1 MKTSKKTIII
11 RNPFAAFMVTMLTC
25 LGVTAPASAQFGAQA
40 GFNEVF
46 QPDYYRRDM
55 QLFMDYLKLEPW
67 QKPIVEMMLED
78 YQISFDAGTEACRDD
93 MQNLKEEMMANPAN
107 AMEIALRP
115 IQQWEQEKAVMK
127 LELIENIR
135 TQLSPLQMERWPSL
149 DRAMRREKDLPK
161 GQIPGESMNIFVVLH
176 GMQLSQAD
184 IQAIDPELL
193 EYEVRLDRAL
203 EDRSKTL
210 KQHQKRIQ
218 DAMAQKNIEVGMNAL
233 RKISESRATVCAMH
247 FEALEGI
254 SRNLPPEK
262 AEIFKMTVLKN
273 GFPEIYQET
282 IVDKILKNIRRDDSL
297 EPEQITQ
304 IDLIESRYL
313 VSLEQSNLGLLEAYK
328 ADGKQIPIIEAN
340 RAIARRNKESTRMA
354 RLPDSILALTRERE
368 EMLERYRQELLNVL
382 TTNQQNSVRTKTQT
396 DRFGSSRSA
405 SPRSNSASGGANTK
419 KKNRGANQEKGMSP
433 HIPEDKTTSEVPL
446 KEGRSI
452 PGGGIIPK

>member
-1 MKTSKKTIII
+1 MRKPITTFFIGIMMS
-11 RNPFAAFMVTMLTC
+11 
-25 LGVTAPASAQFGAQA
+25 LGLAAPASAQFGAQA

-78 YQISFDAGTEACRDD
+78 YQISFDGGTQACRDE

-115 IQQWEQEKAVMK
+115 IQNWEQEKMGLK

-184 IQAIDPELL
+184 IQAIDPALL

-203 EDRSKTL
+203 DDRNKTL

-218 DAMAQKNIEVGMNAL
+218 DAMVEKNIEVGLNAL
-233 RKISESRATVCAMH
+233 RKISESRAMVCSIH
-247 FEALEGI
+247 FEALENI
-254 SRNLPPEK
+254 SANLTSDK
-262 AEIFKMTVLKN
+262 AKIFKLTVLKN
-273 GFPEIYQET
+273 GFPEIFEET
-282 IVDKILKNIRRDDSL
+282 IVDKVLRNIRRDRSL
-297 EPEQITQ
+297 APEQIVL
-304 IDLIESRYL
+304 IEKIESRYL
-313 VSLEQSNLGLLEAYK
+313 VALESSNLALIEAYRV
-328 ADGKQIPIIEAN
+328 DGKQIPIIEAN
-340 RAIARRNKESTRMA
+340 RAIARRNKESTRTP
-354 RLPDSILALTRERE
+354 RLPESVLALTRERE

-382 TTNQQNSVRTKTQT
+382 SANQR
-396 DRFGSSRSA
+396 
-405 SPRSNSASGGANTK
+405 NSARTRSLDGPMNTSGVNRRSKPSDPKNAKESGQENQGREFRPNTPEH
-419 KKNRGANQEKGMSP
+419 KNMTAPAS
-433 HIPEDKTTSEVPL
+433 
-446 KEGRSI
+446 KEGKAL
-452 PGGGIIPK
+452 PAGGNIPK